1 MLSTPLNTTSV
12 HGSTTSKSNFNPL
25 PTILP
30 VLPAL
35 TSCSHFHTHFFALC
49 LGQCNVRRRSFRCKL
64 NPLSGTVSLQA
75 ILRQLLFLHLTGNK
89 RVSKHFLS
97 SF

>member
-12 HGSTTSKSNFNPL
+12 HGSATSKSNLNPL

-35 TSCSHFHTHFFALC
+35 TSCSHFLIFFLRCASVNAMSEDAALD
-49 LGQCNVRRRSFRCKL
+49 
-64 NPLSGTVSLQA
+64 VS
-75 ILRQLLFLHLTGNK
+75 
-89 RVSKHFLS
+89 
-97 SF
+97 